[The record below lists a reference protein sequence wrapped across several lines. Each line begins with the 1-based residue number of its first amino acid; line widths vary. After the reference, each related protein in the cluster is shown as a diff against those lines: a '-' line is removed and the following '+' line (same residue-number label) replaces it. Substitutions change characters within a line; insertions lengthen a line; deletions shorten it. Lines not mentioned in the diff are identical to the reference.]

1 MQSAMPSA
9 QGAIIAREDQRN
21 AHCYIILRELR
32 ARDTSPMLRLSRV
45 TNLRGSPGKFNLARG
60 FSSLWH
66 ATARTHTYRI
76 FEKAGANR
84 QAELI
89 RRFFDTSLPAP
100 QAGI

>member
-9 QGAIIAREDQRN
+9 QEAIIAREDQRN

-32 ARDTSPMLRLSRV
+32 ARDTPMLRLSRV
-45 TNLRGSPGKFNLARG
+45 TNLRGSPGEFDPARG

-66 ATARTHTYRI
+66 ATARTHTYHI
-76 FEKAGANR
+76 FEKTGADR
-84 QAELI
+84 QVELI
-89 RRFFDTSLPAP
+89 RRFFDTSLPGL